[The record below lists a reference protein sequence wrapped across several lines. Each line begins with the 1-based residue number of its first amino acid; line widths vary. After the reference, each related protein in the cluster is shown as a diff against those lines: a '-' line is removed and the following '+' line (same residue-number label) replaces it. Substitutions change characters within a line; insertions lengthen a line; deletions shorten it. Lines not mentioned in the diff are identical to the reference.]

1 MSLPQQFSSQ
11 SQQPIPPQPRTAA
24 FAAALSGQQPVKEVG
39 TQPRTALPM
48 FGRRRSLTQP
58 LFEVSTTGGFE
69 EPLPLFLE
77 EESVIV
83 KHRMSSECAG
93 KRLNISRN
101 TGYQEIFRITMQH
114 LSAHIMPQVSW
125 NTPEQENYR
134 DSALSGLDEVYV
146 IDNRSAVAA
155 FIKRNRLLGLLIEAW
170 EPLSAAFG
178 ETTVNKLTL
187 VEDDE
192 GFTTLFCLVLFP
204 GGLDEAKRA
213 LDLFDESWWLA
224 HAHEGA
230 GRVNFD
236 FELT

>member
-1 MSLPQQFSSQ
+1 MSLSQQFSSQ

-24 FAAALSGQQPVKEVG
+24 FAVALSGQQPVKDVG
-39 TQPRTALPM
+39 AQPRTALPV
-48 FGRRRSLTQP
+48 FGQWRSLAQP

-69 EPLPLFLE
+69 EPLPLFFE
-77 EESVIV
+77 AESVIV
-83 KHRMSSECAG
+83 KHLMSSECAG
-93 KRLNISRN
+93 KLLNVSRN
-101 TGYQEIFRITMQH
+101 AAHQETFRVQH
-114 LSAHIMPQVSW
+114 LSVHITSQVSW

-134 DSALSGLDEVYV
+134 DSALSGLDEAYV
-146 IDNRSAVAA
+146 IDDRSAVAT
-155 FIKRNRLLGLLIEAW
+155 FIKRNRLLGLLTQAR

-192 GFTTLFCLVLFP
+192 GFTTLFCFVLFP
-204 GGLDEAKRA
+204 GSLNEAKRA

-224 HAHEGA
+224 HVHEGA